1 MAQSITPWSAGE
13 IVAITNGELYG
24 IDDWS
29 ALAVSTDT
37 RTLQKGDL
45 FVALRGANFK
55 GEDFLST
62 ALEKGAVA
70 AIVQDYHEEIA
81 LPQIVVRDTLFALTA
96 LARERRE
103 RSGAVVIGLTGTNGK
118 TSTKEMLARI
128 LSEEGE
134 TLATIGNLNN
144 DIGVPL
150 TLLRLRD
157 VHRFA
162 VIEMGANH
170 VGEIQH
176 LVTIARPNV
185 AAVTNISA
193 AHLEGFGSLE
203 GVVQTKSEMYAFT
216 SEKMVINADLVWAKA
231 WQERY
236 ASREKKSFSLVGKGD
251 IIARSVSSD
260 GSQFEVDI
268 EGKTFTVHWQLRGK
282 HNVANALCACA
293 IAHLVG
299 IASEKM
305 SGALNGLQLHH
316 SRLQAFS
323 VGEHRIYDDTY
334 NANPASFRAGIDVIA
349 AAPQSLVIAGRM
361 AELGERSDALHRE
374 VREYAEKAGVTRFWS
389 LNAPAY
395 GGEDFSSLEEMAVA
409 LKDLLAT
416 DTAQTVLVKGSRS
429 ANMERVFVAA
439 ELEEF
444 RKNRKG

>member
-29 ALAVSTDT
+29 ALVVSTDT

-70 AIVQDYHEEIA
+70 AVVQDYHEEIA

-128 LSEEGE
+128 LREEGE

-157 VHRFA
+157 VHHFA

-361 AELGERSDALHRE
+361 AELGEQSDALHRE